1 MRRRSG
7 EDAGASPATDRIKVA
22 DVELGV
28 PPESLGNVD
37 GYQALRAMV
46 RVHGVPIGYVEVPL
60 FGARFTG
67 ADLRRVILRRLAFP
81 VIRHHLIDLLQTP
94 LQPDGLDVERLLDAP
109 HPAPGGASRLITIAV
124 CTRDRPEDLKLC
136 LDSLLRQDH
145 PRLDILV
152 VDNAPT
158 TDATESLIED
168 SYPEVRYVREPRPG
182 LDWARNRA
190 IAEAHGEIIAYTDDD
205 VVADPGWAA
214 ALAAAFE
221 DPQVMAVTGL
231 VWPHELETEAQ
242 ILFERYGGFSRGFRR
257 RYWRMDRES
266 GEGSFGYI
274 GAGQYG
280 TGANMAYRLSV
291 FEHVGP
297 FDRALDV
304 GTVTNGGGDLEM
316 FFRVLKEGYLLAYE
330 PAAIIR
336 HRHRRGYAQLRTQ
349 IANNGVGFYSHLVRT
364 GLMYPDTRTEAARF
378 GLWWFWKHSLRRLA
392 ESFVPVR
399 RLVASPIRKPRF
411 PRDLILAELR
421 GSLIG
426 LGRYQ
431 KARRRATRIASS
443 FGDGGTPVVA
453 PVPAPAQKPAA
464 RKGATVGVRTVDL
477 CQPLRGLDDVAEH
490 AGVRVFVTLDG
501 RPIGDADIAN
511 HHQPVS
517 AARLRE
523 AIVDHLDLRLLGQD
537 PELSPEALWENARAA
552 LRQHYLTAA
561 TDGAM
566 GTSARLPDD
575 IPVSIVVATYDRP
588 DDLRGCLRCLTAQ
601 ESARPIEIVVVDN
614 NPSSGLTPPV
624 VAEFPRVVLVTE
636 TRQGLSYARNRG
648 FTASR
653 GEIVAATDDDVLMPP
668 DWLEKLVAP
677 FVRSDVMVVTGNVFP
692 LELETPAQ
700 RYFERYGG
708 LGRGFVP
715 KEADGKWFDSFRRGA
730 VPTWDLGA
738 TANAAFRASI
748 FAHPEIGL
756 IDETLGAG
764 TPTGCS
770 EDTYLFYKVLKA
782 GFTVFYEPSAYVWHR
797 HRREMSALRNQLY
810 NYSKGHVAYHLT
822 TLLRDRDPRVVR
834 YLAVRLPKM
843 QLRGLLAHFKGRV
856 LRRNRYP
863 LVLLLLEIKGNLAG
877 PWSLWRS
884 YRRVKREGRSDPYSP
899 VSQRAAVESRQQ
911 AIRSDT

>member
-37 GYQALRAMV
+37 DYQALRAMV
-46 RVHGVPIGYVEVPL
+46 RLHGVPIGYVEVPL

-94 LQPDGLDVERLLDAP
+94 LQPDRLDVERLLDAP

-136 LDSLLRQDH
+136 LDSLLCQDH

-158 TDATESLIED
+158 TDATERLVED

-214 ALAAAFE
+214 ALAAGFE

-231 VWPHELETEAQ
+231 VWPHDLETEAQ

-257 RYWRMDRES
+257 RYWRMDHES

-274 GAGQYG
+274 GAGKYG

-291 FEHVGP
+291 FEHVGF
-297 FDRALDV
+297 FDPALDV
-304 GTVTNGGGDLEM
+304 GTITNGGGDLEM

-336 HRHRRGYAQLRTQ
+336 HCHRRGYTQLRTQ

-364 GLMYPDTRTEAARF
+364 GLTYPDTRTEAARF

-399 RLVASPIRKPRF
+399 RLVASPIRRPRF
-411 PRDLILAELR
+411 PRDLIWAELL
-421 GSLIG
+421 GSLMG
-426 LGRYQ
+426 LGRYS
-431 KARRRATRIASS
+431 KARRRAARIASS
-443 FGDGGTPVVA
+443 GGD
-453 PVPAPAQKPAA
+453 AQKLPATTL
-464 RKGATVGVRTVDL
+464 KPVATKALSVGVRSVDL
-477 CQPLRGLDDVAEH
+477 CQPLQGLDDIADH
-490 AGVRVFVTLDG
+490 FRVRVFVSLGG
-501 RPIGDADIAN
+501 RLIGEAYVEN
-511 HHQPVS
+511 RHRPVS
-517 AARLRE
+517 ATRLRE
-523 AIVDHLDLRLLGQD
+523 VIVDYLGLGVLGQD
-537 PELSPEALWENARAA
+537 LKPEALQDNATAV
-552 LRQHYLTAA
+552 LRRHYLP
-561 TDGAM
+561 DSGEEP
-566 GTSARLPDD
+566 RLPEDV
-575 IPVSIVVATYDRP
+575 PVSVVVATHDRP
-588 DDLRGCLRCLTAQ
+588 DDLRDCLRGLAAQ
-601 ESARPIEIVVVDN
+601 DSARPVEIIVVDN
-614 NPSSGLTPPV
+614 NPASRLTPPV
-624 VAEFPRVVLVTE
+624 VAEFPEVILTSE
-636 TRQGLSYARNRG
+636 SRQGLSYARNKG
-648 FTASR
+648 LSASR
-653 GEIVAATDDDVLMPP
+653 GEIAVTTDDDVLVPP
-668 DWLEKLVAP
+668 DWLENLLAP
-677 FVRSDVMVVTGNVFP
+677 FAQADVMVTTGNVLP
-692 LELETPAQ
+692 LELETAAQ
-700 RYFERYGG
+700 RYFEAYGG
-708 LGRGFVP
+708 LGRGFAL
-715 KEADGKWFDSFRRGA
+715 KEADSEWFDSFRSQA

-738 TANAAFRASI
+738 TANAGFRASI

-782 GFTVFYEPSAYVWHR
+782 GYTIAYAPSAYVWHK
-797 HRREMSALRNQLY
+797 HRREMSALRSQLY

-822 TLLRDRDPRVVR
+822 TLLHDRDMRAAR
-834 YLAVRLPKM
+834 YLTTRLPKM
-843 QLRGLLAHFKGRV
+843 QLKGLLSHFKNRA

-863 LVLLLLEIKGNLAG
+863 LRLRLIEIKGNLAG
-877 PWSLWRS
+877 PWALWRS
-884 YRRVKREGRSDPYSP
+884 YRRVKREGRSDRYVP
-899 VSQRAAVESRQQ
+899 ASR
-911 AIRSDT
+911 RET